1 MVRRLAGAGI
11 AAAAGLSL
19 LLAVPSL
26 RPVLEHVRD
35 ARPGWLALAAA
46 LELAS
51 CASFVVVF
59 RLCFD
64 RVGARDARRLAWTS
78 MGSSV
83 LLPGGSLAGLVCGG
97 WLMRRAGEP
106 ADWIAR
112 RSSALFFLTSACSVA
127 AVPIGAAALLGHPHD
142 FVRAAVPVAVAVV
155 AVAVVMAVPRRAG
168 RSGGLAGEL
177 TAGIREAE
185 RALAR
190 PGWRLLGAV
199 GYLGFDIAVLWAAFR
214 ALGVS
219 PQAGALMLG
228 YLVGYLA
235 NAIPVPAG
243 IAVLDGGLSAAL
255 IAYGA
260 PASDAAAAVLL
271 YHAIAFWL
279 PALGGLYGYVRLR
292 GGVTDPA
299 APRLALAPV

>member
-35 ARPGWLALAAA
+35 ARPGWLLLAAA

-64 RVGARDARRLAWTS
+64 RVGVREARRLAWAS

-83 LLPGGSLAGLVCGG
+83 LLPGGSVAGLACGG
-97 WLMRRAGEP
+97 WLMRRAGASP
-106 ADWIAR
+106 DWIAR
-112 RSSALFFLTSACSVA
+112 RSSALFFLTSACSAA
-127 AVPIGAAALLGHPHD
+127 AVPIGAALLPAGPHD
-142 FVRAAVPVAVAVV
+142 LVRAAVPVAVAAL
-155 AVAVVMAVPRRAG
+155 AVAVVVALPRCAPRRD
-168 RSGGLAGEL
+168 GLVGEL
-177 TAGIREAE
+177 AAGIREAE

-190 PGWRLLGAV
+190 PTWRLLGAV

-255 IAYGA
+255 VAYGA
-260 PASDAAAAVLL
+260 PAADAAAAVLL

-279 PALGGLYGYVRLR
+279 PALGGLYGYLRLR
-292 GGVTDPA
+292 GGATDPV
-299 APRLALAPV
+299 APRLALAPA